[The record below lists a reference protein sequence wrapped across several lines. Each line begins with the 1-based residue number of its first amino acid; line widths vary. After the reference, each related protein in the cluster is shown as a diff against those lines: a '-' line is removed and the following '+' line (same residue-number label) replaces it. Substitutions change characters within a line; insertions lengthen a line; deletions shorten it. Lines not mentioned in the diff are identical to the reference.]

1 MRGDCAAGS
10 RTTTLL
16 RRRRL
21 ILAVAALVGLV
32 AVLPPVPAGAD
43 ARSDQA
49 EVRRKKAEAAAR
61 LDVLKA
67 SDQEVE
73 RALEA
78 LDASLSDTTDLV
90 GESVAAERRAVLAE
104 EAAVRQLAEG
114 EERLRAALEGLRGQA
129 VHAYTQPLTSIQL
142 SPDASPGDISRSMVY
157 VEVRAGQSA
166 DKLDAVKAARADLA
180 TARRRARV
188 SKDEAARQRAAS
200 ERRLSELEGLQAK
213 QSSVIEALEGKIAA
227 SEEEVDLLAASD
239 AELGAAIARQDAE
252 AAARRRAQLLAQ
264 QEAAAERARQAA
276 PPPTSAPSRSG
287 LVQGILPGGPPRAVT
302 STPAGPGLTTV
313 RGITVASSI
322 AGQLAGLL
330 AASDRAGLAL
340 TGGGYRSPAAQ
351 IAVRRANC
359 GPTDYDIYEKPASQC
374 SPPTAKPGSSMHE
387 RGLAVDFANRG
398 STISSRSNPAFIW
411 LAGNAGRFGF
421 RNLPS
426 EPWHWSTNGN

>member
-1 MRGDCAAGS
+1 MA
-10 RTTTLL
+10 T
-16 RRRRL
+16 
-21 ILAVAALVGLV
+21 LVGLV
-32 AVLPPVPAGAD
+32 ASLPPAPAAAD
-43 ARSDQA
+43 ARSEQA

-73 RALEA
+73 RALDA
-78 LDASLSDTTDLV
+78 LDASLVDTVDLV

-114 EERLRAALEGLRGQA
+114 EERLRVAVEGLRSQA
-129 VHAYTQPLTSIQL
+129 VHAYTQPLASIEL
-142 SPDASPGDISRSMVY
+142 SPNATPGDISRSLVY

-166 DKLDAVKAARADLA
+166 DKLDEVKAARADLA
-180 TARRRARV
+180 AARRRARS

-200 ERRLSELEGLQAK
+200 ERRLSDLEGLQAK
-213 QSSVIEALEGKIAA
+213 QMSVIEALEAKIAVG
-227 SEEEVDLLAASD
+227 EEEVDHLATTD
-239 AELGAAIARQDAE
+239 AELGAAISRQDAE
-252 AAARRRAQLLAQ
+252 AAARRRAELLALQ
-264 QEAAAERARQAA
+264 AAAAERARQAA
-276 PPPTSAPSRSG
+276 PPTTAAAPTRAG
-287 LVQGILPGGPPRAVT
+287 IVQGILPSGPPRPVT

-330 AASDRAGLAL
+330 AASDRAGLSL
-340 TGGGYRSPAAQ
+340 SGGGYRSPEAQ

-359 GPTDYDIYEKPASQC
+359 GPTPYDIYEKPASQC

-398 STISSRSNPAFIW
+398 SAISSRSNPAFVW

>member
-1 MRGDCAAGS
+1 MA
-10 RTTTLL
+10 T
-16 RRRRL
+16 
-21 ILAVAALVGLV
+21 LVGLV
-32 AVLPPVPAGAD
+32 ASLPPAPAAAD
-43 ARSDQA
+43 ARSEQA

-73 RALEA
+73 RALDA
-78 LDASLSDTTDLV
+78 LDSSLVDTVDLV

-114 EERLRAALEGLRGQA
+114 EERLRVAVEGLRGQA
-129 VHAYTQPLTSIQL
+129 VHAYTQPLTSIEL
-142 SPDASPGDISRSMVY
+142 SPNATPGDISRSLVY

-166 DKLDAVKAARADLA
+166 DKLDEVKAARADLA
-180 TARRRARV
+180 TARRRARS

-200 ERRLSELEGLQAK
+200 ERRLSDLEGLQAK
-213 QSSVIEALEGKIAA
+213 QMSVIEALEAKIAVG
-227 SEEEVDLLAASD
+227 EDEVDHLAATD
-239 AELGAAIARQDAE
+239 AELGAAISRQDAE
-252 AAARRRAQLLAQ
+252 AAARRRAELLALQ
-264 QEAAAERARQAA
+264 AAAAERARQAA
-276 PPPTSAPSRSG
+276 PPTTAAAPTRAGIVP
-287 LVQGILPGGPPRAVT
+287 GILPSGPPRPVT

-330 AASDRAGLAL
+330 AASDRAGLSL
-340 TGGGYRSPAAQ
+340 SGGGYRSPEAQ

-359 GPTDYDIYEKPASQC
+359 GPTQYDIYEKPASQC

-387 RGLAVDFANRG
+387 RGLAIDFANRG
-398 STISSRSNPAFIW
+398 SAISSRSNPAFVW